1 MSISKGEREGRGNR
15 VQGSKGQG
23 TGREA
28 RHLATEE
35 FPEQTHPSEGEE
47 LVGQLETFSVSE
59 TEARFQ
65 KSEERMWV
73 ETPSLGLQMPL

>member
-1 MSISKGEREGRGNR
+1 M
-15 VQGSKGQG
+15 
-23 TGREA
+23 
-28 RHLATEE
+28 ATEE

>member
-1 MSISKGEREGRGNR
+1 VREREGRGNR
-15 VQGSKGQG
+15 VQGVTGQG

-28 RHLATEE
+28 GHLATEE

-65 KSEERMWV
+65 KSEDRMWV